1 MKPIHNFVC
10 KFVAGFYEE
19 LRGLYS
25 TDFLY
30 DPIKVV
36 AYDIKAQK
44 WEGKIKR

>member
-1 MKPIHNFVC
+1 MKLIHNFVC

-30 DPIKVV
+30 NPINVV
-36 AYDIKAQK
+36 AYDMKAQK
-44 WEGKIKR
+44 WERKIKR